1 MKRLAFLAVLSLSLF
16 GFCGKASA
24 QFLPDVPDMK
34 GKTVFGGNFGF
45 GMNGNYLSL
54 SLAPQVGYRIL
65 SPWEVGVRG
74 IYDLTCNF
82 NRVYG
87 NSYGHYFGVAPY
99 TNFQIYKGVFVHA
112 EDEVMYGIQRWNHQ
126 TVAKNWYNSVFVGA
140 GYRQYS
146 ATGSFV
152 YFLVLYNLNWATIPS
167 SSGWDTPYMSPI
179 QLRVG
184 YCF

>member
-87 NSYGHYFGVAPY
+87 NSYGHYFGVAP
-99 TNFQIYKGVFVHA
+99 
-112 EDEVMYGIQRWNHQ
+112 
-126 TVAKNWYNSVFVGA
+126 
-140 GYRQYS
+140 
-146 ATGSFV
+146 
-152 YFLVLYNLNWATIPS
+152 
-167 SSGWDTPYMSPI
+167 
-179 QLRVG
+179 
-184 YCF
+184 